1 MYQIFGDIFRKSS
14 KVSRGTLYFVVFA
27 ILFHVKQYAFSVRQ
41 KPQSKTATEKAAVLL
56 VDVGCEREG
65 YGYLKCGTA
74 GVVPFGAFY
83 KVVRRLRR
91 LRAKKFLSARFSE
104 YAPCIQRTPP
114 SRSWLRPRRYLPCVS
129 PLPRD

>member
-1 MYQIFGDIFRKSS
+1 MCQIFGDIFRKSS
-14 KVSRGTLYFVVFA
+14 KVSRGTLYFRCFCHIVSRETICVFRT
-27 ILFHVKQYAFSVRQ
+27 V
-41 KPQSKTATEKAAVLL
+41 KAAKQNGDRKGRRSAL
-56 VDVGCEREG
+56 DVGCEREG

-83 KVVRRLRR
+83 KIVRRLRR
-91 LRAKKFLSARFSE
+91 LRAEKFLSARFSE

-114 SRSWLRPRRYLPCVS
+114 SRSWLRQRRYLPCVS